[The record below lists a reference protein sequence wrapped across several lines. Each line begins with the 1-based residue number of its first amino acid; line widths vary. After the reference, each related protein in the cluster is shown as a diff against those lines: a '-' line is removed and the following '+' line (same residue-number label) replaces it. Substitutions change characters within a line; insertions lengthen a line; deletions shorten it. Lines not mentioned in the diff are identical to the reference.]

1 MTTTDHA
8 PSDAAAVDPPG
19 RAWRPDWS
27 KLTAEFV
34 GTGFL
39 LAGVVGSGI
48 MAENLTDD
56 VGLQLLQNAFAT
68 AGILVALI
76 LALGPASG
84 AHFNPA
90 VTLAD
95 RIFGGI
101 DTPTA
106 VSYVVAQVAGG
117 IVGVMCAN
125 AMFDL
130 SLVDWSSKERS
141 GTHLLFAEGIAT
153 LGLLLVIF
161 GVVRSGKSAVAAF
174 AVGAYIAAAYYFTS
188 STSFANPA
196 VTVARTFSDTF
207 AGIAPSSAPPFVAA
221 QLVATLAAAGLIRL
235 IYPRIGEVADRV
247 VVPHDTS
254 LPGDSGQDS
263 DRRPPG
269 PQPSP

>member
-1 MTTTDHA
+1 MTTTERA
-8 PSDAAAVDPPG
+8 PSTAPTDPTMSD
-19 RAWRPDWS
+19 RWRPDWS
-27 KLTAEFV
+27 KLAAEFI
-34 GTGFL
+34 GTAFL

-68 AGILVALI
+68 AGVLVALI

-106 VSYVVAQVAGG
+106 VAYVAAQVSGAV
-117 IVGVMCAN
+117 VGVMTAN
-125 AMFDL
+125 AMFNLD
-130 SLVDWSSKERS
+130 VIEWSTRDRS
-141 GTHLLFAEGIAT
+141 GGHLVFAEAVAT

-161 GVVRSGKSAVAAF
+161 GVVRSGNSSVAAF
-174 AVGAYIAAAYYFTS
+174 SVGGYIAGAYYFTS

-207 AGIAPSSAPPFVAA
+207 AGIRPASAPAFIAA
-221 QLVATLAAAGLIRL
+221 QLAATLIAAAIIRL
-235 IYPRIGEVADRV
+235 IYPHISDIADQV
-247 VVPHDTS
+247 IVPHDN
-254 LPGDSGQDS
+254 
-263 DRRPPG
+263 
-269 PQPSP
+269 

>member
-1 MTTTDHA
+1 MVELA
-8 PSDAAAVDPPG
+8 RRLV
-19 RAWRPDWS
+19 
-27 KLTAEFV
+27 AELV
-34 GTGFL
+34 GTAFL

-56 VGLQLLQNAFAT
+56 VGLQLLANAFAT

-95 RIFGGI
+95 RAFGGI

-106 VSYVVAQVAGG
+106 AAYICAQVTGG
-117 IVGVMCAN
+117 IVGVLVAN

-130 SLVDWSSKERS
+130 PVVELSTRSRS
-141 GTHLLFAEGIAT
+141 GGHLVFAECIAT

-161 GVVRSGKSAVAAF
+161 GVVRSGRASLAAF
-174 AVGAYIAAAYYFTS
+174 TVGGYIAAAYFFTS

-196 VTVARTFSDTF
+196 VTIARMFSDTF
-207 AGIAPSSAPPFVAA
+207 AGIDPASVPGFVAA
-221 QLVATLAAAGLIRL
+221 QLVATGVAVVLVRV
-235 IYPRIGEVADRV
+235 IYPDMARVADRV
-247 VVPHDTS
+247 VVPHDA
-254 LPGDSGQDS
+254 L
-263 DRRPPG
+263 
-269 PQPSP
+269 

>member
-1 MTTTDHA
+1 MTTTEQ
-8 PSDAAAVDPPG
+8 PSVPG
-19 RAWRPDWS
+19 IDDFGGRDRWRPEWS
-27 KLTAEFV
+27 KLAAEFV
-34 GTGFL
+34 GTAFL

-48 MAENLTDD
+48 MAESLTDD

-106 VSYVVAQVAGG
+106 IGYVLAQITGG
-117 IVGVMCAN
+117 IVGVMAAN

-130 SLVDWSSKERS
+130 AVVDWSTKERS
-141 GTHLLFAEGIAT
+141 AGHLVFAEAIAT

-161 GVVRSGKSAVAAF
+161 GVVRSGKSSVAAF
-174 AVGAYIAAAYYFTS
+174 AVGGYIAAAYYFTS

-196 VTVARTFSDTF
+196 VTIARTFSDTF
-207 AGIAPSSAPPFVAA
+207 AGIQPSSAPGFVAA
-221 QLVATLAAAGLIRL
+221 QLVATLVSAALIRL
-235 IYPRIGEVADRV
+235 IYPHIGDVADQV
-247 VVPHDTS
+247 IVPHDH
-254 LPGDSGQDS
+254 
-263 DRRPPG
+263 
-269 PQPSP
+269 